1 MQHLQR
7 LETIFRQ
14 VLDDATLV
22 LTEDFSREPVQNGTP
37 VATVHIIL
45 AVEAEFMCSLPM
57 ELIAD
62 CSRVD
67 QIWLISRTELNF

>member
-1 MQHLQR
+1 MQHLKR

-22 LTEDFSREPVQNGTP
+22 LTEDFSREACPEWDS

-67 QIWLISRTELNF
+67 QILAHIPDGA

>member
-22 LTEDFSREPVQNGTP
+22 LTEDFSREACTEWDS

-45 AVEAEFMCSLPM
+45 AVEAEFKCSLPM

-67 QIWLISRTELNF
+67 QILAYIPDGG

>member
-1 MQHLQR
+1 MQHLER

-22 LTEDFSREPVQNGTP
+22 LTEDFSREVCEEWDS

-45 AVEAEFMCSLPM
+45 AVEAEFSCKLPM

-62 CSRVD
+62 CTRVD
-67 QIWLISRTELNF
+67 QILAHIPSGA